1 MTVFISHSSRDHAAV
16 RSLLHHLQTAHES
29 VWLDQSLIGGDAW
42 WRRIIHQI
50 ESCTVFMIALSNSC
64 LQSKPCRAE
73 IEYAKALG
81 LPILP
86 VLIGDVDSYRIDPI
100 FTVQSIDFR
109 NPDAAAGAALI
120 AAVRE
125 RAAERKPLPDPKPEP
140 PPVPYEYLQ
149 RLGVAIGSPEELS
162 PIEQSTILADLRQ
175 ALRTE
180 DDDSVREDIHRL
192 LSALRRRSEVML
204 ATVEEIDDLK
214 RRYPADGKDAPAPP
228 RPPEPAPGGVGENPA
243 AQQYSPF
250 APAGQPIPFPAA
262 GAPTG
267 PRSPVGGPS
276 GPRSPGSRRTI
287 AIAIAVAATV
297 VVAVIAVV
305 AYLLVGR
312 PSQGSATNKPAKS
325 SASTSAPIAPAAM
338 DGLLLGATEIN
349 TAMGATGMTMK
360 SGGDGLGTQTRGIHD
375 KNCEAVRDPVMPD
388 NYTDTGWLSARGKQ
402 FQNGDANN
410 VESNPHLVWE
420 NVVLFPTAKEADA
433 FYTASAQSWESCSN
447 RRITYT
453 TPPASGA
460 PGPSGT
466 PAEPSTYVWSVGPI
480 SNDNGTLS
488 TNLTEEGGRGWSCQR
503 ALTVRNNV
511 AIDVIAYGLNP
522 GDGAVN
528 IAHQIAAKVANDS

>member
-86 VLIGDVDSYRIDPI
+86 VLIADVDSYRIDPI

-125 RAAERKPLPDPKPEP
+125 RAVERKALPDPKPDP

-228 RPPEPAPGGVGENPA
+228 APPAPQPPPGPAAENPA
-243 AQQYSPF
+243 AQEYSRF
-250 APAGQPIPFPAA
+250 APPVQPPAFPPMGAPGM

-267 PRSPVGGPS
+267 PRPPA
-276 GPRSPGSRRTI
+276 RRKTIPI
-287 AIAIAVAATV
+287 AIAAAATV

-312 PSQGSATNKPAKS
+312 PPPVPSTNTSGKG

-338 DGLLLGATEIN
+338 EGLLLGPTEIN

-402 FQNGDANN
+402 FQNGDASN
-410 VESNPHLVWE
+410 VETNPHLVWE
-420 NVVLFPTAKEADA
+420 NVVLFPTAQEAA
-433 FYTASAQSWESCSN
+433 TFYTNSAQSWQSCSN

-453 TPPASGA
+453 IPAPSGAPGASGA
-460 PGPSGT
+460 P
-466 PAEPSTYVWSVGPI
+466 AEPATYVWSVGPI
-480 SNDNGTLS
+480 ANDNGTLS
-488 TNLTEEGGRGWSCQR
+488 TSLSEEGGRGWSCQR

-511 AIDVIAYGLNP
+511 AIDIIAYGLNP
-522 GDGAVN
+522 DDSAVN
-528 IAHQIAAKVANDS
+528 IAHQIAAKVAND